1 LAKKNIEMSFLPT
14 IQQVFTEFEPE
25 LAGQM
30 DAEATFKQ
38 VPSGTELMRPGQY
51 IRSTMLLL
59 SGLVKVYRQDEEGNE
74 FFMYYLRPGDGCALS
89 MTCMTGQEKSTI
101 AAKTVQDSE
110 IMMVPLALMETW
122 MSTYKTWYQFV
133 IRTYRDRFEELL
145 QTLDSIAF
153 RNMDERLE
161 FYLKRHR
168 TMLNSNTIP
177 TTHQEIAQELNSSRE
192 VISRLLKKLAERGK
206 VKLNRYNIEILDL

>member
-1 LAKKNIEMSFLPT
+1 MSFSTT
-14 IQQVFTEFEPE
+14 IQQVFSGFEAE
-25 LAGQM
+25 LAEQM
-30 DAEATFKQ
+30 NIEATFKMI
-38 VPSGTELMRPGQY
+38 SAGTELMRPGQY

-59 SGLVKVYRQDEEGNE
+59 SGLVKVYRHDDEGNE

-89 MTCMTGQEKSTI
+89 MTCMTGQDKSTI
-101 AAKTVQDSE
+101 SAKTVQDSE
-110 IMMVPLALMETW
+110 IMMVPVEIMENW
-122 MSTYKTWYQFV
+122 MANYKSWYQFV
-133 IRTYRDRFEELL
+133 IRTYRNRFEELL

-161 FYLKRHR
+161 FYLKRHKS
-168 TMLNSNTIP
+168 MLNSNTIP